1 MSCLFCKVVVGHVN
15 ITLEENRLNPSNV
28 PGIIIDHNLQAKIA
42 YSGSNQREFRFISYQ
57 GGVGG
62 IRISM
67 SKELSITVSNG
78 LPSKN
83 MKRGKQIFNYNSTI
97 PQRQRLTQCVA
108 GTQKQ
113 LRMGL
118 GPKLFS
124 GPASSDRKK

>member
-28 PGIIIDHNLQAKIA
+28 PGIIIDHNLQAKVA
-42 YSGSNQREFRFISYQ
+42 QFGSNHKEFRLISCQ

-78 LPSKN
+78 LP
-83 MKRGKQIFNYNSTI
+83 
-97 PQRQRLTQCVA
+97 
-108 GTQKQ
+108 
-113 LRMGL
+113 
-118 GPKLFS
+118 
-124 GPASSDRKK
+124 